1 VVTAVQPAAA
11 ERRWPTRRVGWV
23 GAGAAASVVL
33 VLAVLIV
40 RGWPPLLRF
49 DESMDD
55 TIHSWTLVTP
65 WAVRG
70 SEILQAAGSFAACVL
85 VVAATTILLVLA
97 HRWRAALALV
107 AVASLAPFVTSLLEP
122 VVGRARPVWEHS
134 LGSEATLSYPS
145 GHATAGIAVYAAC
158 GVALASLM
166 RSRAWGLGVALAFGA
181 FGAFGVAM
189 GLSRLVLGVHW
200 SSDVLGGFCVALTVA
215 GTAGALLVLPP
226 APSPA
231 S

>member
-11 ERRWPTRRVGWV
+11 ERPWPTRRVGWV
-23 GAGAAASVVL
+23 GAGAAASIVL

-40 RGWPPLLRF
+40 RGWPPLLRC
-49 DESMDD
+49 DESVDD
-55 TIHSWTLVTP
+55 TIHVWALTTP

-70 SEILQAAGSFAACVL
+70 SEVLQAAGSFAACVL
-85 VVAATTILLVLA
+85 VVAATTILLVVA

-107 AVASLAPFVTSLLEP
+107 AVASLAPWVTSLLKP

-134 LGSEATLSYPS
+134 LGPEATLSYPS

-181 FGAFGVAM
+181 FGVAM

-200 SSDVLGGFCVALTVA
+200 PSDVLGGFCVALAVA
-215 GTAGALLVLPP
+215 GTAGALLVRPP
-226 APSPA
+226 APSLA

>member
-1 VVTAVQPAAA
+1 MTAGHPTAA

-49 DESMDD
+49 DASVDD
-55 TIHSWTLVTP
+55 TIHVWALVTP

-70 SEILQAAGSFAACVL
+70 SEILQAAGSFAACAL
-85 VVAATTILLVLA
+85 VVAATTILLAVA
-97 HRWRAALALV
+97 HRWRAAVALV
-107 AVASLAPFVTSLLEP
+107 VVASLAPWVTSLLKP

-181 FGAFGVAM
+181 FGVAM

-200 SSDVLGGFCVALTVA
+200 PSDVLGGFCVALAVA
-215 GTAGALLVLPP
+215 GTAGALLVRPP
-226 APSPA
+226 APSLA

>member
-1 VVTAVQPAAA
+1 
-11 ERRWPTRRVGWV
+11 V

-40 RGWPPLLRF
+40 RGWLPLLRF

-55 TIHSWTLVTP
+55 TIHSWALVTP

-97 HRWRAALALV
+97 HRWRAVLALV
-107 AVASLAPFVTSLLEP
+107 AVASLATFVTSLLKP

-181 FGAFGVAM
+181 FGVAM

-200 SSDVLGGFCVALTVA
+200 PSDVLGGFCVALAVA
-215 GTAGALLVLPP
+215 GAAGALLALPP